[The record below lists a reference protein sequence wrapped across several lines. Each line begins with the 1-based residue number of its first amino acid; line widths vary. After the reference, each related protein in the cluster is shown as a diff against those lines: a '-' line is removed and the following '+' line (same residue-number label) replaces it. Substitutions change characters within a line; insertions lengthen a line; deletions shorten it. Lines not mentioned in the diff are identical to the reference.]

1 VTILIAPDKFKG
13 SLSAKGVCEAMRTG
27 LLKLDPSL
35 SIITVPLADGGEGTS
50 ELLTINSKGSV
61 INCPVSDPLFR
72 KVNAAYG
79 ISGDGTTAFIEMA
92 SASGLHLLT
101 KEERNPLNT
110 TTYGTGELIADAIA
124 RGVTKIILAIGGS
137 ATNDAGIGMA
147 AALGMKF
154 MDKNAD
160 ELQPIGSNLI
170 YIHSIDDTHF
180 QIMQKKLEVV
190 VLCDVDNELYGT
202 NGAAFVYGPQK
213 GADSAAVQL
222 MDHGLKHFASIVEKE
237 LNVDI
242 HFPGAGAA
250 GGLGAGAKVFL
261 NAAFIRGI
269 DFILKALKVEDQ
281 IKLADLVITGEGK
294 MDDQT
299 LSGKVVMGVAE
310 LARKYHKPVL
320 AIVGKN
326 ELSEKQIA
334 SIGLQKII
342 PLVDEKTNQSEA
354 MKNASKI
361 ITERVVTSIKLEY
374 YC

>member
-1 VTILIAPDKFKG
+1 MTILIAPDKFKG
-13 SLSAKGVCEAMRTG
+13 SLSAKEVCEAVSTG

-35 SIITVPLADGGEGTS
+35 SIISVPLADGGEGTS
-50 ELLTINSKGSV
+50 ELLTINSGGSV
-61 INCPVSDPLFR
+61 INCSVSDPLFR
-72 KVNAAYG
+72 KINASYG

-110 TTYGTGELIADAIA
+110 TTYGTGELIKDAIA

-154 MDKNAD
+154 KDKKGD

-170 YIHSIDDTHF
+170 YIHSIVDDHF
-180 QIMQKKLEVV
+180 LIKKNKIQFV
-190 VLCDVDNELYGT
+190 VLCDVDNELYGPH
-202 NGAAFVYGPQK
+202 GAAFVYGPQK
-213 GADSAAVQL
+213 GADDQGVQL
-222 MDHGLKHFASIVEKE
+222 LDQGLKHFAAIVEKE

-250 GGLGAGAKVFL
+250 GGLGAGSKVFL
-261 NAAFIRGI
+261 NAAFTRGI
-269 DFILKALKVEDQ
+269 DFILKALKLEDQ

-294 MDDQT
+294 MDEQT
-299 LSGKVVMGVAE
+299 LSGKVVMGVTE
-310 LARKYHKPVL
+310 LAHKYRKPIL

-326 ELSEKQIA
+326 ELSDEKIRLM
-334 SIGLQKII
+334 GLKKVIE
-342 PLVDEKTNQSEA
+342 LVDEETSSAEA
-354 MKNASKI
+354 MRNTSKL
-361 ITERVVTSIKLEY
+361 ITARVMNLQLIDY
-374 YC
+374 R

>member
-13 SLSAKGVCEAMRTG
+13 SLSAREVCEAVYDG
-27 LLKLDPSL
+27 LIKLDPSL
-35 SIITVPLADGGEGTS
+35 SIISVPLADGGEGTS

-61 INCPVSDPLFR
+61 INCSVSDPLFR
-72 KVNAAYG
+72 KINATYG
-79 ISGDGTTAFIEMA
+79 VSGDGTTAFIEMA
-92 SASGLHLLT
+92 NASGLHLLT

-124 RGVTKIILAIGGS
+124 SGVNKIVLAIGGS

-147 AALGMKF
+147 AALGIKF
-154 MDKNAD
+154 MDKNGD

-170 YIHSIDDTHF
+170 HIHSIDDTHF
-180 QIMQKKLEVV
+180 LIKQKKLEIV
-190 VLCDVDNELYGT
+190 VLCDVDNELYGP

-261 NAAFIRGI
+261 NASFTRGI
-269 DFILKALKVEDQ
+269 DFILKALKVEEQ
-281 IKLADLVITGEGK
+281 IKLVDLVITGEGK

-299 LSGKVVMGVAE
+299 LSGKVVMGVAK
-310 LARKYHKPVL
+310 LAQNYHKPVL

-326 ELSEKQIA
+326 ELSDEKIRLMDLKKVIQ
-334 SIGLQKII
+334 
-342 PLVDEKTNQSEA
+342 LVDRETSSSEA
-354 MKNASKI
+354 MRNTAKL
-361 ITERVVTSIKLEY
+361 ITGRVLNLRLNDY
-374 YC
+374 L

>member
-1 VTILIAPDKFKG
+1 MTILIAPDKFKG
-13 SLSAKGVCEAMRTG
+13 SLSAKEVCEAVYDG
-27 LLKLDPSL
+27 LIKLDPSL
-35 SIITVPLADGGEGTS
+35 SIISVPLADGGEGTC
-50 ELLTINSKGSV
+50 ELLTTNSKGSV
-61 INCPVSDPLFR
+61 INCSVSDPLFR
-72 KVNAAYG
+72 KVIAAYG

-110 TTYGTGELIADAIA
+110 ATYGTGELIADAIHH
-124 RGVTKIILAIGGS
+124 GVKKIILAIGGS

-154 MDKNAD
+154 MDKNGK
-160 ELQPIGSNLI
+160 ELHPIGSNLVH
-170 YIHSIDDTHF
+170 IHSMVDET
-180 QIMQKKLEVV
+180 KLFKQNKIEVI

-202 NGAAFVYGPQK
+202 HGAAFVYGPQK
-213 GADSAAVQL
+213 GADDQAIQL
-222 MDHGLKHFASIVEKE
+222 LDQGLKHFASVVEKK
-237 LNVDI
+237 LNLAV

-261 NAAFIRGI
+261 NATFSRGI
-269 DFILKALKVEDQ
+269 DFILKTLKVEDQ
-281 IKLADLVITGEGK
+281 IKLSDLVITGEGK

-326 ELSEKQIA
+326 ELSEKQIT

-342 PLVDEKTNQSEA
+342 PLVDEKTIQSEA

-361 ITERVVTSIKLEY
+361 ITERVVTSINLEDY
-374 YC
+374 R

>member
-1 VTILIAPDKFKG
+1 MTILIAPDKFKG
-13 SLSAKGVCEAMRTG
+13 SLSAKEVCEAVYDG
-27 LLKLDPSL
+27 LIKLDPSL

-79 ISGDGTTAFIEMA
+79 ISGDGTTAFIEIA
-92 SASGLHLLT
+92 SASGLYLLT

-137 ATNDAGIGMA
+137 ATNDSGIGMA

-190 VLCDVDNELYGT
+190 VLCDVDNELYGPH
-202 NGAAFVYGPQK
+202 GAAFVYGPQK
-213 GADSAAVQL
+213 GADDETVKVLDQ
-222 MDHGLKHFASIVEKE
+222 GLRHFASVVEKE
-237 LNVDI
+237 LNLDV

-261 NAAFIRGI
+261 NANFSQGI
-269 DFILKALKVEDQ
+269 DFILKALNLEDQ
-281 IKLADLVITGEGK
+281 VKLADLVITGEGK

-310 LARKYHKPVL
+310 LAHNYHKPVL

-326 ELSEKQIA
+326 ELSDEKIRLM
-334 SIGLQKII
+334 GLKKVIQLI
-342 PLVDEKTNQSEA
+342 DEKTSSSEA
-354 MKNASKI
+354 MRNTAKL
-361 ITERVVTSIKLEY
+361 ITERISNLRLKDYL
-374 YC
+374 